1 MSIHLPIVRNLCGLV
16 ARVRPSN
23 YTGCH
28 LGYTSGAQR
37 QHNSSP
43 SHPHAAA
50 RPVPCMV
57 PGMQWLVSCML
68 HILLFSRGIPW
79 ACRASTRL
87 FLTKTFATSPG
98 SYPSVSQK
106 IMKGACSRFM
116 TLWLAEI
123 TCKLVVDQL
132 TAHRANVFISLANL
146 FELMCA
152 NGRYW
157 QSADAPKAFYQAY
170 LVFRSSYSR
179 SMTYN
184 FFFKKTNIN

>member
-1 MSIHLPIVRNLCGLV
+1 MDWLHVFDLQIIPDATLATLLELSDNTTPRQAALTQLQGQYHAWCQACSGLSHV
-16 ARVRPSN
+16 CCIYCCSLEVS
-23 YTGCH
+23 
-28 LGYTSGAQR
+28 LGHAVQAPDC
-37 QHNSSP
+37 SS
-43 SHPHAAA
+43 
-50 RPVPCMV
+50 
-57 PGMQWLVSCML
+57 
-68 HILLFSRGIPW
+68 
-79 ACRASTRL
+79 
-87 FLTKTFATSPG
+87 SPG

-170 LVFRSSYSR
+170 LV
-179 SMTYN
+179 
-184 FFFKKTNIN
+184 